1 MEDKNQILYAVHDN
15 ANQEQGKFSISP
27 VNPKA
32 LFGAHIKVV
41 GVGGSGS
48 NAINHM
54 INSGVYGVDFIA
66 INCDSQD
73 LFHSKAKKKIQI
85 GKNITRGLGA
95 GMDVDV
101 GRRAAEETRNEI
113 QDALKG
119 ADMVFITYG
128 MGGGTGTGAAPI
140 VAEVAKKQGALTLA
154 VVTKPFSFEGALR
167 AEMAEEGL
175 RNLIEVVDTAIVIP
189 NDRLLKIVDK
199 KTRLT
204 NAFALCDD
212 VLKNAVQG
220 ISELIIK
227 PGIINVDFADVR
239 TIMVEAG
246 PAIMGIGQ
254 AKGDKRAI
262 EAAKKA
268 ISSPLLDISIDGAT
282 GVLFVVSGGKDLTL
296 SEIKVAAEV
305 ITESVDPEAKIIF
318 GAIQDEDLNEGEI
331 KVTVIAAGFP
341 NQGSK
346 IITKT
351 EEIEKTE
358 QRDSEGNPIDEN
370 DMDTPAFMRR
380 ANSTKQRKSSN
391 IAADIKSKPVK
402 NKFLENYTNK
412 DQNQGP
418 RSNNSRDF
426 NKSAKGSN
434 EAYFLQDTQKFPE
447 INIKPFFK
455 VFLKVF
461 RKIGLGIFI
470 FFGGI
475 IWIMINLIGFVFKS
489 IYKGLSFLAVRTGLK
504 KWLLEE

>member
-1 MEDKNQILYAVHDN
+1 MEDKNQI
-15 ANQEQGKFSISP
+15 
-27 VNPKA
+27 NPKA

-41 GVGGSGS
+41 GVGGSGG
-48 NAINHM
+48 NAIDHM
-54 INSGVYGVDFIA
+54 INSGVAGVNFIA
-66 INCDSQD
+66 VNCDSQD
-73 LFHSKAKKKIQI
+73 LYHNKARKKIQI
-85 GKNITRGLGA
+85 GKNLTHGLGA
-95 GMDVDV
+95 GMDIDV
-101 GRRAAEETRNEI
+101 GRRAAEETRDEL
-113 QDALKG
+113 QDALKN

-128 MGGGTGTGAAPI
+128 LGGGTGTGAAPI
-140 VAEVAKKQGALTLA
+140 IAEMAKKQGALTLA

-175 RNLIEVVDTAIVIP
+175 ENLIKAVDTVIVIP

-227 PGIINVDFADVR
+227 PGIINLDFADIKTV
-239 TIMVEAG
+239 MADAG
-246 PAIMGIGQ
+246 PSIMGIGQ
-254 AKGDKRAI
+254 AKGDNRAV

-282 GVLFVVSGGKDLTL
+282 GVLFVVSGGEDLTL
-296 SEIKVAAEV
+296 PEIKEAAEV

-318 GAIQDEDLNEGEI
+318 GAIHDPTLDEGKI
-331 KVTVIAAGFP
+331 KITVIAAGFP

-358 QRDSEGNPIDEN
+358 QSDSEGNPIDEN
-370 DMDTPAFMRR
+370 DMDIPAFMRR

-391 IAADIKSKPVK
+391 IVADIKSKPIK

-412 DQNQGP
+412 DQNQGS
-418 RSNNSRDF
+418 RSNNSRYF

-447 INIKPFFK
+447 INIKPFLR
-455 VFLKVF
+455 FL
-461 RKIGLGIFI
+461 
-470 FFGGI
+470 
-475 IWIMINLIGFVFKS
+475 
-489 IYKGLSFLAVRTGLK
+489 
-504 KWLLEE
+504 

>member
-1 MEDKNQILYAVHDN
+1 MEDKNQI
-15 ANQEQGKFSISP
+15 
-27 VNPKA
+27 NPRA

-85 GKNITRGLGA
+85 GKNLTHGLGA
-95 GMDVDV
+95 GMDIDV
-101 GRRAAEETRNEI
+101 GRRAAEETRDEI
-113 QDALKG
+113 QETLKG

-140 VAEVAKKQGALTLA
+140 IAEVAKKQGALTLA

-175 RNLIEVVDTAIVIP
+175 ENLIEAVDTVIVIP

-227 PGIINVDFADVR
+227 PGIINLDFADIKTV
-239 TIMVEAG
+239 MVDAG
-246 PAIMGIGQ
+246 PSIMGIGQ
-254 AKGDKRAI
+254 AKGDNRAI
-262 EAAKKA
+262 KAAKKA
-268 ISSPLLDISIDGAT
+268 ISSPLLDISIEGAT
-282 GVLFVVSGGKDLTL
+282 GVLFAVSGGNDLTL
-296 SEIKVAAEV
+296 PEIKEAAEI
-305 ITESVDPEAKIIF
+305 ITESVDPNAKIIF
-318 GAIQDEDLNEGEI
+318 GAIHDPTLDEGKI
-331 KVTVIAAGFP
+331 KITVIAAGFS

-346 IITKT
+346 IITKINED
-351 EEIEKTE
+351 EEISKRIKPTGASIEE
-358 QRDSEGNPIDEN
+358 DLN
-370 DMDTPAFMRR
+370 TPAFMRKD
-380 ANSTKQRKSSN
+380 SL
-391 IAADIKSKPVK
+391 KPDK
-402 NKFLENYTNK
+402 YKFLEKCVDK
-412 DQNQGP
+412 DSDQTT

-426 NKSAKGSN
+426 NNGS
-434 EAYFLQDTQKFPE
+434 
-447 INIKPFFK
+447 
-455 VFLKVF
+455 FLKILKKVGGVIFIIFGSIILMIIELISFLF
-461 RKIGLGIFI
+461 RFIYNSFLFLVSKIGFE
-470 FFGGI
+470 
-475 IWIMINLIGFVFKS
+475 K
-489 IYKGLSFLAVRTGLK
+489 
-504 KWLLEE
+504 